1 MKTKI
6 ASVVAAAA
14 SILFASAAFAGTS
27 VQLDERLYM
36 GGFEYTTDDLVWV
49 DEKQFIGGF
58 DAPAVEAVKLGAPT
72 IDERL
77 YIGGFDAPAQW
88 AGRVL
93 GTATPNATVLASAI
107 AATCFPDCAQA
118 WGR

>member
-14 SILFASAAFAGTS
+14 GILFASTAFAGTG

-36 GGFEYTTDDLVWV
+36 GGFDYTTDDLVRV
-49 DEKQFIGGF
+49 DERQFIGGF
-58 DAPAVEAVKLGAPT
+58 DAPAVERVQFGAPA

-77 YIGGFDAPAQW
+77 YVGGFDAPAQP
-88 AGRVL
+88 GRVL
-93 GTATPNATVLASAI
+93 GTATPNAMVLASAI
-107 AATCFPDCAQA
+107 AAICFPDCAQA